1 MALIVVRYL
10 PDGGLDQTFGGTGI
24 VRTQLDG
31 SERAV
36 VAMAVNAQ
44 NQITV
49 VTSGPGFQAARYRED
64 GTLITSFGQNG
75 TLSVPTPFPVSDA
88 FIEIVQQQIGLG
100 PAAAPG
106 NPLDRGPLPLPTSR
120 LAVVGTASM
129 ASGHRFAA
137 GRYQPF
143 AQADPTFNGG
153 NHVTTNFDG
162 RASNAGCVR
171 VDEDGRIYAAGWVSR
186 ADGTASDMALARYRS
201 DGTADFRAERQV
213 GQNDTRARAI
223 TFGRQ
228 GSIVIAGDIHSQ
240 SADADFGFI
249 ARFLSTGAQD
259 TGFSDDGLRLD
270 VFGQGNVFQPGEP
283 PTKNSYVTAVD
294 VDGSNRAVVVGELH
308 TGNRREFAVARFRAD
323 GVPDTAFNGTGRT
336 TTGFVNALRSLPTAV
351 TVGQV
356 NGIITAVGGADGAF
370 AVARFRDNGT
380 LDQSFGGDGR
390 VTTAVSADDEFA
402 FAGEVAIDGH
412 GRIVVAGVST
422 IPVG

>member
-31 SERAV
+31 SEEAV

-64 GTLITSFGQNG
+64 GTQITSFGQNG

-100 PAAAPG
+100 PAAALG
-106 NPLDRGPLPLPTSR
+106 NPLDGGPLPLPTSR
-120 LAVVGTASM
+120 LAVVGTDSM
-129 ASGHRFAA
+129 ASADRFAA

-162 RASNAGCVR
+162 RASNARCVR
-171 VDEDGRIYAAGWVSR
+171 ADKDGRIYAAGWVSR
-186 ADGTASDMALARYRS
+186 ADGTASDMALTRYRS
-201 DGTADFRAERQV
+201 DGTADSTFNGDGRAERQV

-223 TFGRQ
+223 TLGRQ

-240 SADADFGFI
+240 SADADFGFL

-259 TGFSDDGLRLD
+259 PGFSNDGLFLD

-283 PTKNSYVTAVD
+283 RTENSYVTAVD
-294 VDGSNRAVVVGELH
+294 VDGSNRAVVVGAVDV
-308 TGNRREFAVARFRAD
+308 GVAKREFAVARFRAD

-336 TTGFVNALRSLPTAV
+336 TTGFVNAGRSEPTAV
-351 TVGQV
+351 TVGQA
-356 NGIITAVGGADGAF
+356 NGIITVVGGADGAF
-370 AVARFRDNGT
+370 AVARFRP
-380 LDQSFGGDGR
+380 
-390 VTTAVSADDEFA
+390 
-402 FAGEVAIDGH
+402 
-412 GRIVVAGVST
+412 ST
-422 IPVG
+422 PG